1 MQLQKGQPKKDKSD
15 EQKKALLKVQE
26 EALALWKETGAEQ
39 SLIEL
44 FEKKSNADIKG
55 SLDSLMGDH

>member
-1 MQLQKGQPKKDKSD
+1 MQLQKGEPKKEQSD

-26 EALALWKETGAEQ
+26 DTLALWKETGAKQ
-39 SLIEL
+39 SLIEQL
-44 FEKKSNADIKG
+44 EKSNADIKG